1 MGTVSTRHCTVMF
14 VDLRGSTTFFLRL
27 GNTEATTL
35 VTQSTALLG
44 QIVAHGGGKVIKM
57 LGDGLMA
64 VFDDTEKAV
73 FTAHSLHSA
82 LERIVPVN
90 AERLSTP
97 SGSLTLKIALAWGE
111 IVDVAGDCYGD
122 AVNVASRVLDLTGD
136 QETLATDSFVHALP
150 TDLQPHFRSIDRLHL
165 RGRSEPVAVLR
176 LVGPGFSDT
185 ESMQDLATSDNEAP
199 DGIRLIHDHTERIF
213 SASQLPLL
221 IGRNP
226 QANFCV
232 GSSHVSR
239 SHAKIDGHSGHFI
252 LVDLSYNGTYVQF
265 DHDEQVLSLRRDN
278 CTLHGSGL
286 IALGAPPQDP
296 KAAKIRFEIL
306 SFSDTK
312 PQW

>member
-14 VDLRGSTTFFLRL
+14 ADLRGSTALYLRL

-44 QIVAHGGGKVIKM
+44 QIVAHGGGKVVKM

-64 VFDDTEKAV
+64 VFDDAEQAV
-73 FTAHSLHSA
+73 STAQNLHNA
-82 LERIVPVN
+82 LERIVPVHT
-90 AERLSTP
+90 ELLSNTP
-97 SGSLTLKIALAWGE
+97 SLTLKIALAWGE

-136 QETLATDSFVHALP
+136 QETLATDSFVRALP
-150 TDLQPHFRSIDRLHL
+150 SDQWQNFRSIDRLHL
-165 RGRSEPVAVLR
+165 RGRAEPVPVLR
-176 LVGPGFSDT
+176 LVGTDFGDT
-185 ESMQDLATSDNEAP
+185 ESLLDMAEAEQAP
-199 DGIRLIHDHTERIF
+199 TDGIRLIHAHTERIF
-213 SASQLPLL
+213 SSSQLPLIL
-221 IGRNP
+221 GRNP

-232 GSSHVSR
+232 GGSHVSR
-239 SHAKIDGHSGHFI
+239 SHAKIDGHSGHFY

-265 DHDEQVLSLRRDN
+265 DHDEQVLSLRRST
-278 CTLHGSGL
+278 CTLHGSGY
-286 IALGAPPQDP
+286 IALGAHPQDLL
-296 KAAKIRFEIL
+296 AIKIRFEIL